1 MRILSSLSRITTATA
16 CWIGFLAVSTTS
28 TAQNPGFVMHMETVA
43 SVLPGSN
50 FIARA
55 LLDNPAGDLAGWSAV
70 VCHDANIEIVSA
82 ETGAAASIANGGAL
96 CDFISTVVFPGEGVR
111 QGVIVSF
118 PGLNELPISTE
129 HELILLE
136 YTVLGPEGSDT
147 LIEFCSAQFSTDPF
161 FSNTIVIETTGISII
176 PTMIS
181 TTVSISTDLFIR
193 GEINGDTSINIA
205 DAMFLLAQLFSGG
218 PVGTCADANDVNDDG
233 SVNLGD
239 PVTLLAY
246 LFSGGVTP
254 PTPFPTC
261 GVDPS
266 ADSLGCEI
274 FLNCP

>member
-96 CDFISTVVFPGEGVR
+96 CDFISTVVFPGEG
-111 QGVIVSF
+111 
-118 PGLNELPISTE
+118 
-129 HELILLE
+129 
-136 YTVLGPEGSDT
+136 
-147 LIEFCSAQFSTDPF
+147 SAQFSTDPF